1 MDDTDDLQMHIIYMD
16 VVVIKCSLV
25 LHLLCISKNLTFTA
39 AQIATM
45 TVYVT
50 SQHLLETSYI
60 AAMFLDDN

>member
-1 MDDTDDLQMHIIYMD
+1 MTLMTYKCAYVD

-25 LHLLCISKNLTFTA
+25 LYLLCISNNLTFTA
-39 AQIATM
+39 AQIVTM

-50 SQHLLETSYI
+50 SQHLLETSCI